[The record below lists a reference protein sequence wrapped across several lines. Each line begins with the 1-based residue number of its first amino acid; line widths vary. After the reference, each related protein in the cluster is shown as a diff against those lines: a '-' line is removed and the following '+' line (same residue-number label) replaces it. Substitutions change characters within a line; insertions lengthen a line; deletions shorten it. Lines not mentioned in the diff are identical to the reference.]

1 MEVKPRN
8 RPRRERG
15 LDVWEGME
23 GASVEYGLE
32 ERLRERETLVKGALR
47 GFIGL
52 GLRQSVV
59 VVETVRMNGE
69 RMVKECMNRRI
80 NEILTMK

>member
-1 MEVKPRN
+1 MPGEK
-8 RPRRERG
+8 REREDA
-15 LDVWEGME
+15 LP
-23 GASVEYGLE
+23 VEYGLE